1 MRLNKLLLFLAFL
14 FFINI
19 YAQPSTKK
27 YYFYGNIYVLDNNK
41 KLQFSTKDSTHL
53 FSKTAQMELSIVQTE
68 IDTPKN
74 NRPLMFEN
82 KVHKFI
88 KIRSIK
94 SEYWNEQ
101 KIGVFELIFKIEKN
115 SKIMLIHFNFS
126 NSKKDTKLE
135 KFVINFKEGEYEVT
149 DSQKPELIF
158 VK

>member
-1 MRLNKLLLFLAFL
+1 MRLNKLLLFLACS

-19 YAQPSTKK
+19 YGQPSPKK
-27 YYFYGNIYVLDNNK
+27 HYLYGNIYVLDNNK
-41 KLQFSTKDSTHL
+41 NLLFTTKDSTHL
-53 FSKTAQMELSIVQTE
+53 FSKTAKIELSIVETE
-68 IDTPKN
+68 IDIPKN
-74 NRPLMFEN
+74 NKPFTFEN
-82 KVHKFI
+82 RSYKFI

-101 KIGVFELIFKIEKN
+101 KIGTFKLIFKLEKKN
-115 SKIMLIHFNFS
+115 KIMLIHFNFS

-149 DSQKPELIF
+149 DSEKPELIF